1 MSPPA
6 AARSSCHRSA
16 GRPLWLS
23 HPWHALSAT
32 RDRMPTMHGSP
43 ALRGL
48 ACRGAPVHEPVPR
61 DQPPSALRTVLGGP
75 CLSAIPAPH
84 GRSRAWLPPGCRMA
98 AWALLRKA
106 QLVCIGVDL
115 QRRVVRNNQ
124 NHTGPAAQGP
134 AAAGRSQQ
142 PGPHRAGSPGTC
154 IGGSSATAR
163 NRQAR
168 SGGAADA
175 AGQRR
180 RGGPRPRRRTTGD
193 GPAGDASATN
203 GPTGDVPA
211 RSGPAGPGPGTTRR
225 AVAGVSSGALA
236 ALRAASVPRRAQ
248 IGDTT
253 QMQPRTASTAR
264 RGRTPS
270 GPRGSSED

>member
-106 QLVCIGVDL
+106 QLECIGVDL

-124 NHTGPAAQGP
+124 DHTGPAAQGP
-134 AAAGRSQQ
+134 ASAGRRQRPGTARLAAVARRTRPDSVDVVGHGRVGGRPETARPAMLRRRMARPETSRPAVARRDRVRARPGAPSRAYQRGACRAAGSVRTTS
-142 PGPHRAGSPGTC
+142 GPDRRHY
-154 IGGSSATAR
+154 
-163 NRQAR
+163 
-168 SGGAADA
+168 ADA
-175 AGQRR
+175 ATDGEH
-180 RGGPRPRRRTTGD
+180 GAAGAD
-193 GPAGDASATN
+193 ALGPARILGGLITC
-203 GPTGDVPA
+203 
-211 RSGPAGPGPGTTRR
+211 PG
-225 AVAGVSSGALA
+225 
-236 ALRAASVPRRAQ
+236 
-248 IGDTT
+248 
-253 QMQPRTASTAR
+253 
-264 RGRTPS
+264 
-270 GPRGSSED
+270 